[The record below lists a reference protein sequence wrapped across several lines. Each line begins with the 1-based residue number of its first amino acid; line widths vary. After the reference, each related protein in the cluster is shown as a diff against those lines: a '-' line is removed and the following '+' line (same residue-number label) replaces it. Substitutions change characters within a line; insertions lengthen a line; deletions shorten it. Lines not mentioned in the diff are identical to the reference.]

1 MKKTI
6 KVLTSVIICFIVIT
20 LSARVNANTA
30 NYDITITAPS
40 TTIDMNTQKEVTMYL
55 KLTEFISTDT
65 MLGYEAVLE
74 YDENVFSSVTVTGM
88 NDWIG
93 TSSSNDVY
101 NVETKKLVSTTG
113 NAKQGNNIAKLVFT
127 IKEEIEPQI
136 TQISIKDLL
145 ISTGSEDETSSEGAT
160 KTISFHLQKQQEQP
174 IPDEQPEE
182 DNNEENTD
190 NNDTENNEQ
199 ESPSDEENGQ
209 NNNENENGNN
219 GQNNN
224 DGNNQNQ
231 INNENANNNNHI
243 GNNNTSEDENN
254 GNKQPTNQ
262 IVNTTANTVTNTNR
276 ANITVTPTDNTKA
289 QGSIP
294 QTGGNTQILGAIV
307 IIAILG
313 IIMYIRYRSI
323 EIK

>member
-6 KVLTSVIICFIVIT
+6 KVLTSVIICFIVIA

-55 KLTEFISTDT
+55 KLTEFVSADT

-93 TSSSNDVY
+93 TSSSNDIY
-101 NVETKKLVSTTG
+101 NPQTKKLVSTTG
-113 NAKQGNNIAKLVFT
+113 NAKQGANVAKLVFT
-127 IKEEIEPQI
+127 IKEGIEPQI

-174 IPDEQPEE
+174 IPDEQPDE

-190 NNDTENNEQ
+190 DNDTENNEQ

-209 NNNENENGNN
+209 NNNENGNN

-224 DGNNQNQ
+224 NGNNQNQ

-243 GNNNTSEDENN
+243 GNNNTSKEENN
-254 GNKQPTNQ
+254 GNEQQSTNQ
-262 IVNTTANTVTNTNR
+262 IVNTTANTVTNR